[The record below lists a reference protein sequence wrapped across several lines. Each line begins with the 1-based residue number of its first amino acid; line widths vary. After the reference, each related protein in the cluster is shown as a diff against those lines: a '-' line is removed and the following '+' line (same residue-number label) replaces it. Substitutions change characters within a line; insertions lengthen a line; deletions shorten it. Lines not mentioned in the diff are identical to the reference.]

1 MDQLVF
7 DIYNILVQI
16 RYPKIT
22 TVTVKDVELVLLKG
36 ENRISLLSWLLSK
49 KFSSIA
55 NELEKLEGQVLED
68 KLYEYYSGIGVCANK
83 KFLLGNC
90 PWQDQFSILKILLDF
105 IKCLYSESF
114 DVNYGPTKCT
124 NDILN
129 VHINEDSNI
138 KSNIDLNLNYSE
150 SVQYFDNLRKYVDE
164 YKGLGFNHES
174 QKEKY
179 VTEDKAQEEEKE
191 INEDSYLLFC
201 MRVKKFIEVFSTIG
215 SESVVNVKETNTSLH
230 SMDDDIK
237 EICLNFSSLMKFL
250 QATKEIVNVA
260 LPKGLSKTT
269 TQLNDIVEDIVS
281 YSEEVL
287 NVYKP

>member
-83 KFLLGNC
+83 KFLL
-90 PWQDQFSILKILLDF
+90 
-105 IKCLYSESF
+105 
-114 DVNYGPTKCT
+114 
-124 NDILN
+124 